1 MNWAHLD
8 RHVAI
13 AIGILFLVTVVLVL
27 VTRIVL
33 FEL

>member
-1 MNWAHLD
+1 MSWGHLA

-13 AIGILFLVTVVLVL
+13 AMGILFLVTVVLVL